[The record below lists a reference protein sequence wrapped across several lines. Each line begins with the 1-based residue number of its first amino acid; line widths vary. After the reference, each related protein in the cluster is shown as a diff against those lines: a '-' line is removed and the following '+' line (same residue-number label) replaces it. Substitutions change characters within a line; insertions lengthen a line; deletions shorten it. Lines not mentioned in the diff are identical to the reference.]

1 MINSKL
7 LHMFKLE
14 REMTRY
20 LHAIW
25 DNLQQ
30 GHVLFSMYSQFE
42 YLCVRDELQELY
54 LELNNEEFEELYLMT
69 YIVREFPFYLDY
81 EE

>member
-1 MINSKL
+1 MINTKL
-7 LHMFKLE
+7 LNMFKLE

-25 DNLQQ
+25 DNLHQ

-54 LELNNEEFEELYLMT
+54 LELDNEEFEELYLMT
-69 YIVREFPFYLDY
+69 YIVREFPFYIY
-81 EE
+81 HEE